1 MCVQMQSAG
10 HEEAVSL
17 FSAYVKDGDQSAL
30 KTFAVETLPTL
41 KDHLEHAK
49 KLHTKT

>member
-17 FSAYVKDGDQSAL
+17 FSAYAKDGDQSAL